1 MNDKIL
7 ENSARVWESTDEWKI
22 DKFENGNQEKRSSR
36 GVSNKKTS
44 FKQKDKSEFIYIE
57 NISKKMV
64 LKITLDGR
72 VIEENKSEEE
82 KLEAT
87 CLYLVLN
94 TQETSHFY

>member
-1 MNDKIL
+1 MTDKIL
-7 ENSARVWESTDEWKI
+7 ENSAKVWESTDEWS
-22 DKFENGNQEKRSSR
+22 FENGNQEKN

-64 LKITLDGR
+64 LKVTLDGR
-72 VIEENKSEEE
+72 VIEENKTEEE
-82 KLEAT
+82 KLEST

-94 TQETSHFY
+94 TQETGHFY